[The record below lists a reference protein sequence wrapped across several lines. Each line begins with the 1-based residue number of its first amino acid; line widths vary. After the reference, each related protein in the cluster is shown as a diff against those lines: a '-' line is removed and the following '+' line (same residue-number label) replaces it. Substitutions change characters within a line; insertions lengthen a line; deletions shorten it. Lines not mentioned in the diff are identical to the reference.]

1 MSMSDTPGL
10 LQVPSCGVTVG
21 LAIATGPL
29 VLDNH
34 TICLCEISSLKMWFA
49 DIIGLC
55 PNRPRSDCHIEEVAT
70 QLSVLA

>member
-1 MSMSDTPGL
+1 L

-70 QLSVLA
+70 QLSVPA